1 MKVSL
6 HWLKRFVDFDLTATE
21 LADMLTMR
29 GFESEVVT
37 DFDNIDNLVVGDVL
51 TAKKHPNADKLKLCS
66 VSDGSETFSVV
77 CGAPNVDSGQKI
89 VFAKVGAI
97 LPGDFKI
104 GKAKIRGVE
113 SFGMICSEREL
124 GISEEHDG
132 IMVLDSSLKAGTPI
146 KKVLGP
152 IFNAIDIEVTP
163 DKAFGLS
170 HRGIAREVAT
180 MVNAKLKTPI
190 SAVKLNS
197 KSKDVISVE
206 LDKKNGCTRYIAG
219 VMKGVKVGPSPQW
232 LADYLKSV
240 GQKSINNLVDIS
252 NFMLLEIGHP
262 THIFDLNK
270 LAKPAIKVSW
280 AKKGEKF
287 DALDEET
294 YELSSDHMVIT
305 DTKNTIALAGIIGGM
320 DSSVTD
326 TTTEVLIESAYF
338 DPVVIRKGSKKLN
351 LLSEAS
357 RRFERGTDPNAASE
371 AFNMIVQLMQE
382 VAGGT
387 LESIITD
394 ECSMN
399 LSNSKV
405 ELSSEKLLKY
415 AGQEIPSKNVESIL
429 KGLHIDIKKSK
440 KGWSCSIPTFRTDL
454 SSETDLIEEVFRCYG
469 YDNIKSSF
477 NYSSIMQFANDEEST
492 IFSLKHHLS
501 SLGFHQSY
509 NNSLEDLEEVKLFG
523 KDPISV
529 MNPSSE
535 RMNTLRT
542 TLHLGLLKNLDFN
555 YRNGSSNT
563 MIYEYG
569 TIFEGKSEKL
579 ESITQNS
586 SLSCLVHG
594 DLFSKNV
601 HFDSISASFAF
612 LKGIALNIFEDKKLN
627 INIKLLEE
635 KHHYCETYFAI
646 LDGRKQKIGGIGVI
660 SKTLLNKLDIAHK
673 HDVVV
678 LDIDPT
684 IFIDYRNFK
693 IKVNDIVPYPAVA
706 RDLNFKMD
714 SSISVGDV
722 TTAIKSV
729 NQSILQ
735 TVLPVDIYISKKD
748 KSSKDVLFSLT
759 FQSPKKTLEDND
771 VNTVITEIINVVSK
785 KFNAKLRDN

>member
-21 LADMLTMR
+21 LADKLTMR

-37 DFDNIDNLVVGDVL
+37 DFNSLENLVVGNVL
-51 TAKKHPNADKLKLCS
+51 TAEKHPDADKLKLCS

-77 CGAPNVDSGQKI
+77 CGAPNVNAGQKI

-132 IMVLDSSLKAGTPI
+132 IMVLDDSLEAGTPI
-146 KKVLGP
+146 KDILGP
-152 IFNAIDIEVTP
+152 LFNAIDVEVTP
-163 DKAFGLS
+163 DKAFALS
-170 HRGIAREVAT
+170 HRGIAREIAT
-180 MVNAKLKTPI
+180 IVDTKLKTPL
-190 SAVKLNS
+190 STAELNS
-197 KSKDVISVE
+197 KTKDVISVD
-206 LDKKNGCTRYIAG
+206 LDKKGGCTRYIAG
-219 VMKGVKVGPSPQW
+219 IMKGVKVGPSPDW
-232 LADYLKSV
+232 LSDYLKSV

-262 THIFDLNK
+262 THVFDLNK
-270 LAKPAIKVSW
+270 LDKPAIKVSW

-287 DALDEET
+287 KALDEET
-294 YELSSDHMVIT
+294 YELSKDHMVIT

-320 DSSVTD
+320 ESSVTD
-326 TTTEVLIESAYF
+326 STTEILIESAYF

-387 LESIITD
+387 LESVITD
-394 ECSMN
+394 ECSMDLGN
-399 LSNSKV
+399 TSID
-405 ELSSEKLLKY
+405 LSSDRLLKY
-415 AGQEIPSKNVESIL
+415 AGQDISSKEVETIL
-429 KGLHIDIKKSK
+429 NGLHINTKKTK
-440 KGWSCSIPTFRTDL
+440 TGWNCSIPTFRTDL
-454 SSETDLIEEVFRCYG
+454 KVETDLIEEVFRCYG
-469 YDNIKSSF
+469 YENIKSSF
-477 NYSSIMQFANDEEST
+477 NYSSIMQYANDEESS
-492 IFSLKHHLS
+492 ILSLKHHLS

-509 NNSLEDLEEVKLFG
+509 NNSLEDIEEVKLFG
-523 KDPISV
+523 KDAISV
-529 MNPSSE
+529 INPSSE

-542 TLHLGLLKNLDFN
+542 TLHSGLLKNLDFN
-555 YRNGSSNT
+555 YRNGSPNT
-563 MIYEYG
+563 LIYEYG
-569 TIFEGKSEKL
+569 TIFEGKTDQLKDISQK
-579 ESITQNS
+579 S

-594 DLFSKNV
+594 DVFAKNV

-612 LKGIALNIFEDKKLN
+612 LKGVASNIFEDKRLGMKV
-627 INIKLLEE
+627 KFLED
-635 KHHYCETYFAI
+635 KHHYCNPYFSI
-646 LDGRKQKIGGIGVI
+646 IDGKKQVIGGLGII
-660 SKTLLNKLDIAHK
+660 KESLLKELDIAHK

-678 LDIDPT
+678 LDIDT
-684 IFIDYRNFK
+684 KIFMDYRSYNT
-693 IKVNDIVPYPAVA
+693 KVEDIIAFPVVS

-714 SSISVGDV
+714 SNIHVGEV
-722 TTAIKSV
+722 VKAMKSA

-735 TVLPVDIYISKKD
+735 DVVPVDIYQSKKD
-748 KSSKDVLFSLT
+748 SSAKDVLFSLS
-759 FQSPKKTLEDND
+759 FQSPKKTLEDKD
-771 VNTVITEIINVVSK
+771 VNAIITEIINIVSK